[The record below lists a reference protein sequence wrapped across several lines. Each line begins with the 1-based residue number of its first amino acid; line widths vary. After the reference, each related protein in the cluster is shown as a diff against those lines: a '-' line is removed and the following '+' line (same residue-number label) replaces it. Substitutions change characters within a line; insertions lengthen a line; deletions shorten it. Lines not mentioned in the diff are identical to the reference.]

1 MAEKKIIRD
10 QNGRSSDSSAHWQAE
25 KDRSAAKSRANNS
38 GGSGG
43 GSRQGGGVQGGG
55 STPQASKPVSGTGR
69 QAKSKSPG
77 DSSAY
82 WLRKL
87 EQDTL
92 NIRKRGLSRSASGAR
107 GSSPSRRS
115 GVPAHQSGSFLSL
128 NASNATKRN
137 LMELELGK
145 LQEEAARVTG
155 ARQRDALSR
164 RQSNVL
170 HQLDFLD
177 AAEGKAPRPH
187 TVAGVPSGNGTQSPT
202 GIGYPA
208 ANFNSAGG
216 RNITALGAAVAMT
229 KADEQSLKDLQARY
243 EKNLAIE
250 KEGLSSW
257 LDPTGHING
266 QAREGLGEMS
276 FGPTIDEKR
285 PNMLGRAIPN
295 IIQDEFAHHPFGT
308 VENAGCE
315 SIAVYN
321 TLHDLGKDV
330 SLSQIIY
337 DTERNNYTLWNGWF
351 GTKTSKVDDVLKLY
365 GVESKAVS
373 IDNIQKAADSGK
385 EKEGQI
391 YVASIWNDKTTLL
404 KGYGGIHTFEIV
416 YSPKTD
422 PDKPWTVYNRGSE
435 DKAASY
441 ASLDDI
447 LTYKETTGKYRK
459 LNQVI
464 D

>member
-1 MAEKKIIRD
+1 M
-10 QNGRSSDSSAHWQAE
+10 
-25 KDRSAAKSRANNS
+25 
-38 GGSGG
+38 
-43 GSRQGGGVQGGG
+43 
-55 STPQASKPVSGTGR
+55 
-69 QAKSKSPG
+69 
-77 DSSAY
+77 
-82 WLRKL
+82 
-87 EQDTL
+87 
-92 NIRKRGLSRSASGAR
+92 
-107 GSSPSRRS
+107 
-115 GVPAHQSGSFLSL
+115 
-128 NASNATKRN
+128 
-137 LMELELGK
+137 
-145 LQEEAARVTG
+145 
-155 ARQRDALSR
+155 
-164 RQSNVL
+164 
-170 HQLDFLD
+170 
-177 AAEGKAPRPH
+177 
-187 TVAGVPSGNGTQSPT
+187 
-202 GIGYPA
+202 
-208 ANFNSAGG
+208 
-216 RNITALGAAVAMT
+216 
-229 KADEQSLKDLQARY
+229 QSLKELQARY

-276 FGPTIDEKR
+276 FGPTIDEKHSF
-285 PNMLGRAIPN
+285 
-295 IIQDEFAHHPFGT
+295 EFVQEKLHDFNKNLPAHPFGT
-308 VENAGCE
+308 VANAGCE